1 MWFFCQMDC
10 TRKVRTKACQSKLGK
25 DEPVTLRKNDV
36 TSWRYYVTIWTQSI
50 TYPAAVSQVRM
61 IKHLRL
67 NTGQPPNQG
76 GLVSRQRKP
85 KSSNTEQSLW
95 IRFSTILMWSYIL
108 WSCEFRETWR
118 TSFGLFW
125 RTWDSSWLNYRN
137 QWIIILEESPL
148 QAWLKYLMRNLLVS
162 RGQLCEQVERV
173 LR

>member
-25 DEPVTLRKNDV
+25 DEPVTLRKM
-36 TSWRYYVTIWTQSI
+36 TSQAEGIMLQFEPNQSHLRRRFFK
-50 TYPAAVSQVRM
+50 VGMS
-61 IKHLRL
+61 KLLRL

-85 KSSNTEQSLW
+85 KSSNTGQSLW